1 MTKANIQHKLRLRR
15 APVPVISVKPSAP
28 ATISVSS
35 SDQIF
40 REIVQ
45 GLYEGRYA
53 TGQRLVESDLT
64 REFGTSR
71 GTVREALK
79 RLAAEG
85 IVTLNL
91 HRGAQIRRL
100 ARVEVRDMLALLEV
114 LIGFAAYLA
123 ADHIDEGK
131 NARMFQTNFDAVMSY
146 ESRPDSFDLVRARNR
161 FYRSLVDIG
170 NNRELRQVL
179 LRYHVHLLRVQFRP
193 YRVEVETERFSDYRK
208 IGEAVLAGDSRRA
221 EAAARRHVR
230 LISAAFEKLPQ
241 DAFSSP
247 DLP

>member
-1 MTKANIQHKLRLRR
+1 MTKANIQRKLRLRR
-15 APVPVISVKPSAP
+15 ASVPVVGVKPSAP

-45 GLYEGRYA
+45 GLYDGRYA

-114 LIGFAAYLA
+114 LIGFIQAFVFTLLVSVF
-123 ADHIDEGK
+123 IGQLRDEG
-131 NARMFQTNFDAVMSY
+131 A
-146 ESRPDSFDLVRARNR
+146 
-161 FYRSLVDIG
+161 
-170 NNRELRQVL
+170 
-179 LRYHVHLLRVQFRP
+179 H
-193 YRVEVETERFSDYRK
+193 
-208 IGEAVLAGDSRRA
+208 
-221 EAAARRHVR
+221 
-230 LISAAFEKLPQ
+230 
-241 DAFSSP
+241 
-247 DLP
+247 